1 MEHFHFIRPLW
12 LVLLLALPLLDRLLR
27 SGALL
32 SSAWARI
39 VDPKLLRYLL
49 TDGASGSV
57 GRAWVL
63 RWAPL
68 VAFLLAVVAL
78 AGPAWRELP
87 QPVLRD
93 QSSLVI
99 AFDLSQSMNA
109 TDLTPSR
116 LERARLK
123 VIDLLERREDG
134 QTALVSFAGLPFVVS
149 PLTSDAATIQSLVPV
164 LEPDIMP
171 SGGSRADRALRLAGD
186 LIDGGG
192 DGSGNILL
200 VTDNAMARDVGVA
213 RALAERGIRTSVMG
227 VGTREG
233 APVRVSNGAL
243 LKDAQGRIVHTRLE
257 EDLLREIASVGGGR
271 YTRMSI
277 DDVDLDRLSDALAS
291 GGQFENEDAMSTDI
305 WREEGPWL
313 LLPLLPFV
321 ALVFRR
327 GALVVLIGLVLMP
340 VPRPAY
346 AFEWSALWS
355 RDDQRGRQALEEE
368 RYDQASELLADP
380 EWKAAAHFRGER
392 FEESAGLLE
401 SQEGIRALYN
411 RGTAVARN
419 GDYRTAIELYRE
431 LLEQAPNHEDALHN
445 LEILLE
451 ELEQQ
456 QQEGEGEQGED
467 GQEQAQ
473 NSDSQGSQRQQQ
485 GGGQDPSSQ
494 QSQGGGGGGDDQE
507 QMADQQPRDDK
518 MTREEIEAEAER
530 RAAQALPDESQGD
543 AQEER
548 MAQLGEPSDTSGEER
563 EQEAAVE
570 QWLRRIPDD
579 PGGLLRRKFVYELQ
593 RRRQQGEVSEEDP
606 W

>member
-1 MEHFHFIRPLW
+1 MEHFHFLRPLW
-12 LVLLLALPLLDRLLR
+12 FLALIALPLLHHVLR
-27 SGALL
+27 NGALL

-39 VDPKLLRYLL
+39 VDSKLLPYLL
-49 TDGASGSV
+49 ADGASASGR
-57 GRAWVL
+57 RAWVL
-63 RWAPL
+63 RWLPL
-68 VAFLLAVVAL
+68 VAFFLAVVAL

-123 VIDLLERREDG
+123 VIDLLDGREDG
-134 QTALVSFAGLPFVVS
+134 QTALIAFAGLPFIVS

-171 SGGSRADRALRLAGD
+171 SGGSRADRALRLAGE

-192 DGSGNILL
+192 DGNGNILL
-200 VTDNAMARDVGVA
+200 ITDNAMARDVEVA

-257 EDLLREIASVGGGR
+257 EDLLRDIAAAGGGR

-277 DDVDLDRLSDALAS
+277 DDADLDRLGDALAS

-313 LLPLLPFV
+313 LLPLLPLA

-327 GALVVLIGLVLMP
+327 GALVVLLGLVLLP
-340 VPRPAY
+340 APRPAY
-346 AFEWSALWS
+346 AFEWSSLWS
-355 RDDQRGRQALEEE
+355 RDDQRGRQALEQE
-368 RYDQASELLADP
+368 RYDEAGELLADP
-380 EWKAAAHFRGER
+380 EWKAAAYYRGER

-411 RGTAVARN
+411 RGTAVARD
-419 GDYRTAIELYRE
+419 GDYRSAIELYRE
-431 LLEQAPNHEDALHN
+431 LLERDPEHADAQHN
-445 LEILLE
+445 LEVLLD
-451 ELEQQ
+451 ELERQQ
-456 QQEGEGEQGED
+456 EEGEGEQGEE
-467 GQEQAQ
+467 GQQPPQDSDTQGAQ
-473 NSDSQGSQRQQQ
+473 GQQGS
-485 GGGQDPSSQ
+485 GQDPSSRQ
-494 QSQGGGGGGDDQE
+494 PQGGGSGGDDQE
-507 QMADQQPRDDK
+507 QMADQQERGDK

-530 RAAQALPDESQGD
+530 RAAQELPDDSEGE

-548 MAQLGEPSDTSGEER
+548 MAQVGEPSDTSGEER
-563 EQEAAVE
+563 EQQAAVE